1 MYKTGRR
8 RGVVAGSVDRRWYVQ
23 SEAVVEVRH
32 VVVRRIQ
39 SRIMSGHDLEVLFIR
54 NAERRSSNPTLA
66 MELYFIVRKADVQC
80 SLMSIQA
87 RILYR

>member
-8 RGVVAGSVDRRWYVQ
+8 RGVVAGSVDRRGYVQ

-39 SRIMSGHDLEVLFIR
+39 SRVMSGHDLEVLFIR
-54 NAERRSSNPTLA
+54 NVERRSSNPPLA
-66 MELYFIVRKADVQC
+66 VQCYFIIREADV
-80 SLMSIQA
+80 
-87 RILYR
+87 